1 MENDFFSLKDYEH
14 RALFEHCQ
22 HPWDALKNLKNYLLN
37 FQYST
42 FLCDQFPGVFFHD
55 LEKIFLGK
63 NVQIEPGVYIKGPCV
78 IGDGSHIRHGAY
90 LRGHVIT
97 GKQCVIGHCSEV
109 KETILLDHVS
119 VPHFN
124 YVGNSILGNRVNLG
138 AGVKCANFRLDGQSI
153 RVKCDG
159 VKMETG
165 LKKLGAI
172 IGDDSSLGCNCVTSP
187 GTLIQKS
194 GRYLPLT
201 HIR

>member
-1 MENDFFSLKDYEH
+1 MENNFFSLKDYEH
-14 RALFEHCQ
+14 QALFKQCEQ
-22 HPWDALKNLKNYLLN
+22 PWDALKNLKNYLLH
-37 FQYST
+37 FPYST
-42 FLCDQFPGVFFHD
+42 FSCDRFPGVYFQD
-55 LEKIFLGK
+55 PEMIFLGK
-63 NVQIEPGVYIKGPCV
+63 DVEIEPGVYIKGPCV
-78 IGDGSHIRHGAY
+78 IGEGSCIRHGAY
-90 LRGHVIT
+90 LRGYVIT
-97 GKQCVIGHCSEV
+97 GKRCVIGHGSEL
-109 KETILLDHVS
+109 KETILLDQVS

-153 RVKCDG
+153 RVKCEG
-159 VKMETG
+159 VQIETG

-201 HIR
+201 DIR